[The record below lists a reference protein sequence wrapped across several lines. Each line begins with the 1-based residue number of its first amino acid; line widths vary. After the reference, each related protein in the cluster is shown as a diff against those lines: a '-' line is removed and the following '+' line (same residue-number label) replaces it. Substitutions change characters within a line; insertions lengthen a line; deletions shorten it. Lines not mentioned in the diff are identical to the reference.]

1 MPCYYPMEAVRFRD
15 DTIKITGHLENGFHS
30 KMYTNNLN
38 VKEFLSVPC
47 GKCIGCRL
55 EYSRQWAI
63 RCMNELKYTVGQS
76 WFLTITYDNEHLP
89 RMNYVEEASGVT
101 VGMPTLKPKDLQ
113 DFFKRLRERIR
124 RAGGGDIRYYACGE
138 YGEQLKRPHYHAI
151 VYNLNLDDL
160 DYYKSIRGHDYYNSK
175 FLDDVW
181 GNRGF
186 VVASD
191 VNFEACAYVAR
202 YVMKK
207 AKGPQGFSYAS
218 DNGLVEEFVRMSRRP
233 GIGRQF
239 YEDHKEKMYLNDFMG
254 FYPTQN
260 GPIKLKPVKY
270 YDKLFDVDEHETMEL
285 IKKRRREEAKRANE
299 LLMSQTSVSSS
310 DYRAILEREKQSKAA
325 LLKRDYE

>member
-1 MPCYYPMEAVRFRD
+1 MSCYYPMEAVRFND
-15 DTIKITGHLENGFHS
+15 DTIKVTGHLEDGFHS
-30 KMYTNNLN
+30 RKYTNNPN
-38 VKEFLSVPC
+38 VIEFLSVPC

-63 RCMNELKYTVGQS
+63 RCMNELKYTEGQS

-101 VGMPTLKPKDLQ
+101 VGMPTLAPKDLQ

-124 RAGGGDIRYYACGE
+124 RSGGPELRFFACGE
-138 YGEQLKRPHYHAI
+138 YGDQLKRPHYHAI
-151 VYNLNLDDL
+151 VFNLNLDDL
-160 DYYKSIRGHDYYNSK
+160 KFYKAIRGHEYYNSD

-181 GNRGF
+181 GHRGF

-207 AKGPQGFSYAS
+207 AKGPEGFSYAS
-218 DNGLVEEFVRMSRRP
+218 ENGLVDEFVRMSRRP
-233 GIGRQF
+233 GIGRKF
-239 YEDHKEKMYLNDFMG
+239 YEYHKDKMYLSDYMG
-254 FYPTQN
+254 FYPTQK

-270 YDKLFDVDEHETMEL
+270 YDKLFDVDDHDMMEL
-285 IKKRRREEAKRANE
+285 VKLKRKTESKRANE
-299 LLMSQTSVSSS
+299 LMMSQTSVSSLE
-310 DYRAILEREKQSKAA
+310 YRAILERDKQSKAA